1 MRIDDKVNDIVR
13 SKLKE
18 RMGVD
23 LHDGN
28 AMQQSSID
36 RFFRAKGTKLFGY
49 IHQQWQLAGIINSI
63 VHSIA
68 AITFIIL
75 SVFIK
80 GFPVVLPLIFGIAAA
95 ISLTATFWNHHR
107 NKKGT
112 SSEVRLS
119 TSGRRLLQRIGDH
132 IGWHDHDNPDNVRG
146 NLWGRW
152 WQQLVG
158 VKTVSQVMTPA
169 GSELLEAGCSE
180 YNRVFGLMTL
190 AKDSRGRSTTLLPQI
205 NAASDEAMISL
216 INQVA
221 LLEEAPE
228 NQSLLGSQCRS
239 QISKLHEL
247 ANRYEEMLSGP
258 ITLEDRLSSTT
269 VIDNVLDHMRM
280 EAQAHEELR
289 IMNSQD

>member
-1 MRIDDKVNDIVR
+1 MRIEDKVREV
-13 SKLKE
+13 LKT
-18 RMGVD
+18 RLGVD
-23 LHDGN
+23 LPDGD
-28 AMQQSSID
+28 ATQLQQSSID
-36 RFFRAKGTKLFGY
+36 RFFRAKGSKLFGY

-68 AITFIIL
+68 ATTFIIL

-80 GFPVVLPLIFGIAAA
+80 GFPVALPLIFSIAAV

-119 TSGRRLLQRIGDH
+119 ANGRRLLQRIGDH
-132 IGWHDHDNPDNVRG
+132 IGWHDHDNPDNVQG
-146 NLWGRW
+146 NPWGKW

-158 VKTVSQVMTPA
+158 VKTASQVMTPA
-169 GSELLEAGCSE
+169 GSELLKAGCNE
-180 YNRVFGLMTL
+180 YNRIFGLLSL
-190 AKDSRGRSTTLLPQI
+190 ANDSTGRSTALLPQI
-205 NAASDEAMISL
+205 KAASDEAMISL

-228 NQSLLGSQCRS
+228 NHLVLDSQCRI

-247 ANRYEEMLSGP
+247 ADRYEEMMSGP
-258 ITLEDRLSSTT
+258 ITLVDRLSSTT
-269 VIDNVLDHMRM
+269 VMDGLLDQMRM

-289 IMNSQD
+289 IMDRQD